1 MQPRTIVD
9 APPENRWTNEFLDQ
23 IRQTGDPLGD
33 RTVAALFE
41 NGGLDSVN
49 SLWNR
54 LLKNEQIPPERL
66 PREIQTYL
74 QQSGGLPPWAD
85 PQLISEGEQFFIN
98 RGVFCLVSL
107 LCGSL
112 PECYV
117 LRNEAAVLGTTRNLE
132 QHAYRRIFETTQL
145 IVAVMAPGGLERGG
159 SGIVAAQKV
168 RLMHSSIRHLILN
181 TPRQPGLTGPPKSFS
196 EAVQRMQPWDALKR
210 GLPIN
215 QEDMAYTLLT
225 FSYVILRAFRSMDIE
240 VTADEAK
247 AYLHSWNVVGYIMG
261 VREDLLAHSLEEAEL
276 LFSKIKERQIGESD
290 DGQAL
295 ANALVDCTK
304 KIIAHET
311 GGILD
316 RSITKH
322 FPSIMMRLLLDK
334 RTVKILKIKRLT
346 FFEWIILTL
355 IRILVTPFQS
365 LYQKL
370 VLALGSKFG
379 ALLVDDLTR
388 IPRGWNRRLFQIPEQ
403 LRTAWK
409 LKAARY

>member
-1 MQPRTIVD
+1 MQPRTSVD
-9 APPENRWTNEFLDQ
+9 LGRETQWTEEFLNEM
-23 IRQTGDPLGD
+23 RQTADPLGD
-33 RTVAALFE
+33 RTIAALFE

-49 SLWNR
+49 SLWDR
-54 LLKNEQIPPERL
+54 LLKNDQIPPGGL

-74 QQSGGLPPWAD
+74 QQSGALPAGAD
-85 PQLISEGEQFFIN
+85 PQLISEGESFFIN

-107 LCGSL
+107 LCCSL

-145 IVAVMAPGGLERGG
+145 IVAVMAPGGLARNG
-159 SGIVAAQKV
+159 SGVVAAQKV
-168 RLMHSSIRHLILN
+168 RLMHAAIRHLILN
-181 TPRQPGLTGPPKSFS
+181 TPRHSATTGPPKGLS
-196 EAVQRMQPWDALKR
+196 EAVQRTPPWDVSKLGR
-210 GLPIN
+210 PIN

-225 FSYVILRAFRSMDIE
+225 FSYVILRAFRTMEIE
-240 VTADEAK
+240 VTTDETK
-247 AYLHSWNVVGYIMG
+247 AYLHCWNVVGYIMG
-261 VREDLLAHSLEEAEL
+261 VREDLLAHNLEEAEF
-276 LFSKIKERQIGESD
+276 LFSKIKRRQIGESEQ
-290 DGQAL
+290 GQAL

-304 KIIAHET
+304 KIIGHET

-322 FPSIMMRLLLDK
+322 FPPIMMRLLLDR
-334 RTVKILKIKRLT
+334 RTVKILRVKRLT
-346 FFEWIILTL
+346 FFEWIILIL
-355 IRILVTPFQS
+355 IRILVAPFQS

-370 VLALGSKFG
+370 VLTLGTKFG

-409 LKAARY
+409 LKAGRQ